1 MRILIVCEGDAQ
13 THDSWSGVTH
23 SVLTQLREAGHTV
36 QTADVDLYGVAR
48 VLQLAQSATISRRRW
63 SSLYHLGPGGF
74 RARSQRF
81 AAFIREHGC
90 DADVILQIGATFA
103 PPAGLDVHVA
113 LFCDSNIEMS
123 RRGAAGF
130 SEASALNAAEI
141 AEVRTREASVY
152 RRASVIFT
160 MSEMVRQSFISDFSL
175 APEKLVTIGCGPN
188 FDATTIVTAVAPSAA
203 APTIL
208 FVGRDPIRKGADI
221 MLSAFRIVREQI
233 PDARLVMVGPP
244 QTTPVPEGVD
254 VTGFLDRDTP
264 TGRAAMDA
272 AYTSA
277 QVFCLPTRFDAFG
290 TSFVEA
296 MAYGL
301 PCVGPQ
307 AWAVPEII
315 KHGYTGL
322 MVPPE
327 DPQALAAALVTILG
341 DDALRLRM
349 GRAARER
356 MLSTFAWPVLI
367 ARMVDSLR
375 QVVEAGAQ
383 PLTPNASSGS

>member
-1 MRILIVCEGDAQ
+1 MKILIVSEGDAE

-23 SVLTQLREAGHTV
+23 SVLQHLRDAGHTV
-36 QTADVDLYGVAR
+36 STADVDLYGLARSLMVAR
-48 VLQLAQSATISRRRW
+48 SVTTSRRRW
-63 SSLYHLGPGGF
+63 SSLYHLGSAGF
-74 RARSQRF
+74 RARSDRF
-81 AAFIREHGC
+81 AAVIREHGC
-90 DADVILQIGATFA
+90 DADVILQIGATFEA
-103 PPAGLDVHVA
+103 PPELDVPIA
-113 LFCDSNIEMS
+113 LFCDSNIDMS
-123 RRGAAGF
+123 RRGATGF
-130 SEASALNAAEI
+130 SEASALNDDEI
-141 AEVRTREASVY
+141 AEVHAREARVY
-152 RRASVIFT
+152 RRAAVIFT
-160 MSEMVRQSFISDFSL
+160 MSEMVRQSFITDFGV

-188 FDATTIVTAVAPSAA
+188 FDATTLVTNGVTHASE
-203 APTIL
+203 PTIL

-221 MLSAFRIVREQI
+221 MLSAFRNVRVHI
-233 PDARLVMVGPP
+233 PTARLVMVGPP
-244 QTTPVPEGVD
+244 QTTPVPEGVE
-254 VTGFLDRDTP
+254 VTGFLDRDTA
-264 TGRAAMDA
+264 TGLAAMNA

-315 KHGYTGL
+315 EHGQTGL

-327 DPQALAAALVTILG
+327 DPRALAEALVAILS
-341 DDALRLRM
+341 DDARRLRM

-367 ARMVDSLR
+367 ARMLDSLR
-375 QVVEAGAQ
+375 RVVETRAHRV
-383 PLTPNASSGS
+383 TPADQGGT